1 MCTAVL
7 YDSEL
12 PNYLCQ
18 VPKNVAFFINIK
30 GEDGGLAETPTL
42 LSRLSNLKQYREEDI
57 TILTDSED
65 DIKWIED
72 MMKDKYVTQRATQFP
87 VKAIVIDTLENFE
100 GLESPVILFIIP
112 QSWGS
117 GYVGSLKYRLC
128 VVTRA
133 ISRLE
138 FLLPWSSSQREQDLT
153 ELKGT
158 FSLAVSTFVL

>member
-1 MCTAVL
+1 MPETAP
-7 YDSEL
+7 SIS
-12 PNYLCQ
+12 
-18 VPKNVAFFINIK
+18 FINIK
-30 GEDGGLAETPTL
+30 GKDEGRAETPTL

-72 MMKDKYVTQRATQFP
+72 MAKDKYVTQRATQFP
-87 VKAIVIDTLENFE
+87 VKHVVIDTLENFE

-112 QSWGS
+112 KSWGS

-138 FLLPWSSSQREQDLT
+138 FLLPWSSSQREQDLR
-153 ELKGT
+153 ELKRA
-158 FSLAVSTFVL
+158 FSLAVSICILQNGTPVKYR